1 MLAGRV
7 AAAVH
12 QAAAVVVV
20 APALQGVAE
29 VEGFMEAQEVEKVI
43 MRISITPMTVVLVA
57 LAMAEAVQCAL
68 SGPEIRAFSHQQIL
82 ELYNDNAYS
91 A

>member
-1 MLAGRV
+1 V
-7 AAAVH
+7 AAAVY
-12 QAAAVVVV
+12 QVAVVVVV

-29 VEGFMEAQEVEKVI
+29 MEGFLEAQEVEKVI
-43 MRISITPMTVVLVA
+43 MGITITPMTVVLVA
-57 LAMAEAVQCAL
+57 LATALAVQCAL
-68 SGPEIRAFSHQQIL
+68 SGPETPAFSHQQIL